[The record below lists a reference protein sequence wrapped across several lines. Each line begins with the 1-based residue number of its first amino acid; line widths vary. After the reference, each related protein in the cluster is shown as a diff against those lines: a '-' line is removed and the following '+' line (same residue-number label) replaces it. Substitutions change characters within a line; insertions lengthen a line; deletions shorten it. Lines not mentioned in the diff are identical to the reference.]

1 MPRTAIILNNPKV
14 IFADTQADLATEPAY
29 ECQIVSAV
37 ITPSPVY
44 NTIPATGCA
53 GATQSPGRTG
63 FALDLTWLTDWGAT
77 DSLSQFAWDNDG
89 KAVWFR
95 FTDDGTAAAGA
106 ATTAEGQAYV
116 AAGGFGGT
124 FGDGSAAQT
133 TASWPCV
140 DKPTIGPSVV
150 TASAAATV
158 DA

>member
-1 MPRTAIILNNPKV
+1 MSRTAIILNHPEV
-14 IFADTQADLATEPAY
+14 TFADTQAGLATSATF
-29 ECQIVSAV
+29 ECQLISAV
-37 ITPSPVY
+37 ITPAPVY

-63 FALDLTWLTDWGAT
+63 FSLDLTWLTDWGAT

-95 FTDDGTAAAGA
+95 FTDDGSAAAGA
-106 ATTAEGQAYV
+106 ASTAEGQAYV

-140 DKPTIGPSVV
+140 DKPTIAASVV
-150 TASAAATV
+150 TVAA
-158 DA
+158 DAPA

>member
-1 MPRTAIILNNPKV
+1 MARTAIILNNPTV
-14 IFADTQADLATEPAY
+14 TFADTLIGLDTSPTF
-29 ECQIVSAV
+29 ECQLISAV
-37 ITPSPVY
+37 ITPQPVY

-63 FALDLTWLTDWGAT
+63 FSLDLTWLTDWGAVE
-77 DSLSQFAWDNDG
+77 SLSQFAWDNDG
-89 KAVWFR
+89 TATFFR

-133 TASWPCV
+133 TATWPCV

-150 TASAAATV
+150 AAAADTSAA
-158 DA
+158 

>member
-1 MPRTAIILNNPKV
+1 MPRTAIILNHPEV
-14 IFADTQADLATEPAY
+14 TFADTQLGLDTAPTF
-29 ECQIVSAV
+29 ECQLISAM
-37 ITPSPVY
+37 ITPQPVY

-63 FALDLTWLTDWGAT
+63 YNLDLSWLADWGAA

-89 KAVWFR
+89 TAVWFR
-95 FTDDGTAAAGA
+95 FTDDGSAAAGA

-124 FGDGSAAQT
+124 FGDGSASQT

-140 DKPTIGPSVV
+140 DKPDIGPSAV
-150 TASAAATV
+150 AA
-158 DA
+158 DAVA